1 MDEFRSHRYRN
12 FTLCHIE
19 KKFEV
24 ASSDGLPDICAEV
37 QPFLIDSGPIKL
49 PQRCTPA
56 SPALREIES
65 RKNKAMEM

>member
-19 KKFEV
+19 KKIEV

-37 QPFLIDSGPIKL
+37 QPFLIDSSPIKL
-49 PQRCTPA
+49 PQDAR
-56 SPALREIES
+56 LLHLH
-65 RKNKAMEM
+65 